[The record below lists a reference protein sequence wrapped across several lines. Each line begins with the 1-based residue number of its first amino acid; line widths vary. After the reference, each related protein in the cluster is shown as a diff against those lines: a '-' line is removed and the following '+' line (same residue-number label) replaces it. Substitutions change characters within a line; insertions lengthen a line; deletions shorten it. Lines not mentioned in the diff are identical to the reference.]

1 MTHERARHATCS
13 CRRPRASSALI
24 CTLRPAA
31 LAPPPRACA
40 SRTTQA
46 GPPRLSARGAG
57 TKEGYSGYG
66 AEQGMGPLRE
76 KIASALYDGKV
87 DAAEVF
93 VSDGSKCD
101 IGRLQMMFG
110 SGVTSAVQDPSYP
123 VYVDTSVIM
132 GQVRSHCPRDAI
144 VTGRSSQVHAAA
156 ALQRP
161 PTAHW
166 RSRGGASSH
175 SRRDRA
181 SERHLPPPPPR
192 RRTWTPRA
200 SSTATS
206 STCTASLDALSLSL
220 DARGAEDAFSGRTDS
235 PNTRSTELARELARD
250 RTRSPRDHLEITRD
264 HQRSPELASRSPE
277 ITRDHPRSRDAGLP
291 FSRGHAVGRA
301 PPCALHTRTPCVH
314 ALLRGRGTRPSRPD
328 AVDQL
333 RVRRPCNPSNNFF
346 PDLSSTPRADVVYFC
361 SPNNPTGAAASRE
374 QLQQLVDWCNK
385 QACRHPPLLHPRRRH
400 PLPSRRPPRRPTSG
414 ASFVG
419 LDPRLRRRVRAL
431 HPLRRRAQVNLRD

>member
-1 MTHERARHATCS
+1 MSGVARNANFGKLQVRIRPSPPRAAEERASSPPRACQAGYLFPEIGRRRSAYLAANPDANIISLGIGDTTQPVPSHILSGLVAGASKLGERAPRSRDTRAPRAGARSLTHERARHATCA

-192 RRTWTPRA
+192 RRRWTPRA

-220 DARGAEDAFSGRTDS
+220 SRCAGGGRRLLWPYRLAEHEINRARTRAR
-235 PNTRSTELARELARD
+235 TRSHKITS
-250 RTRSPRDHLEITRD
+250 RSPRDHLEIT
-264 HQRSPELASRSPE
+264 
-277 ITRDHPRSRDAGLP
+277 
-291 FSRGHAVGRA
+291 
-301 PPCALHTRTPCVH
+301 
-314 ALLRGRGTRPSRPD
+314 
-328 AVDQL
+328 
-333 RVRRPCNPSNNFF
+333 
-346 PDLSSTPRADVVYFC
+346 
-361 SPNNPTGAAASRE
+361 
-374 QLQQLVDWCNK
+374 
-385 QACRHPPLLHPRRRH
+385 
-400 PLPSRRPPRRPTSG
+400 
-414 ASFVG
+414 
-419 LDPRLRRRVRAL
+419 
-431 HPLRRRAQVNLRD
+431 